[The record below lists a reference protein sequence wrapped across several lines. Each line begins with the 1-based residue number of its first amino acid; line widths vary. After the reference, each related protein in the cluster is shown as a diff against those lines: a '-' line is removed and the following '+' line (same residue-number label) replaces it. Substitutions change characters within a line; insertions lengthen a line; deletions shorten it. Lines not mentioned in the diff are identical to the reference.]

1 MARMTGHRIAAPDLF
16 TFAKDALG
24 AAGADEV
31 SADGCARA
39 MLHASLHG
47 VDSHGIRLLPFYAD
61 CLKTGLVK
69 AAPNIIVTK
78 LRAAAA
84 QVDAEGG
91 LGHAPTYR
99 AVEVAC
105 DLANDAGIGLVAVLH
120 STHFGAAGAYA
131 LAGAE
136 AGCHCFVVCNT
147 GTLVAPFD
155 GAKALHGTNPIAYAA
170 PAAPGRDPFLLDM
183 ATSSIPWN
191 RLLLSRTL
199 QQPLPPDVAVD
210 AEGNYTTDAEAGA
223 MLAPLGG
230 LRYGYK
236 GAGLAGMIE
245 IMSSALTGMRFGFE
259 QDGAALGDIELGHIV
274 IAIDPGLFG
283 DPQATAKRVA
293 AYIDAAQ
300 ALSGNGRTVHA
311 AGGPQWLNKADRV
324 ANGIPVPGALRA
336 ELNQLAHG
344 LSLLPI

>member
-1 MARMTGHRIAAPDLF
+1 MTGHRITASALF
-16 TFAKDALG
+16 AFAKDALVS
-24 AAGADEV
+24 AGADEI

-47 VDSHGIRLLPFYAD
+47 VDSHGIRLLPFYVD

-69 AAPNIIVTK
+69 GSPSITVTK
-78 LRAAAA
+78 LRAAAV
-84 QVDAEGG
+84 QVHADGG

-105 DLANDAGIGLVAVLH
+105 ELAKDAGIGLAAVLH

-136 AGCHCFVVCNT
+136 ADCHCLVVCNS
-147 GTLVAPFD
+147 GAFVAPFD

-170 PAAPGRDPFLLDM
+170 PASNGQNPFLLDM

-199 QQPLPPDVAVD
+199 KQPLPPDVAVD
-210 AEGNYTTDAEAGA
+210 AQGNYTTDAEAGA

-230 LRYGYK
+230 AGYGYK

-245 IMSSALTGMRFGFE
+245 IMSAALTGMRFGHE
-259 QDGAALGDIELGHIV
+259 QDGAALGDTDLGHIV

-283 DPQATAKRVA
+283 DTHATAKRVA

-300 ALSGNGRTVHA
+300 SLSGNGRTVHA
-311 AGGPQWLNKADRV
+311 AGGPQWLNKADRT
-324 ANGIPVPGALRA
+324 ANGIPIPDALRA
-336 ELNQLAHG
+336 ELNQVADG
-344 LSLLPI
+344 LSLPPI

>member
-1 MARMTGHRIAAPDLF
+1 MTGHRIAAPDLHQ
-16 TFAKDALG
+16 FAERALL
-24 AAGADEV
+24 AAGADRV

-47 VDSHGIRLLPFYAD
+47 VDSHGIRLLPFYVD

-69 AAPNIIVTK
+69 GTPKIAVTK

-84 QVDAEGG
+84 QVDADTG

-105 DLANDAGIGLVAVLH
+105 ELAKDAGIGLAAVLH

-131 LAGAE
+131 LSGAG
-136 AGCHCFVVCNT
+136 AGCHCLVVCNS
-147 GTLVAPFD
+147 GAFVAPFD

-170 PAAPGRDPFLLDM
+170 PAATGSDPFLLDM
-183 ATSSIPWN
+183 ATSAIPWN
-191 RLLLSRTL
+191 RLLLSRMLKTE
-199 QQPLPPDVAVD
+199 LPPDVAVD
-210 AEGNYTTDAEAGA
+210 AQGNYTADPDAGA

-230 LRYGYK
+230 PRYGYK

-245 IMSSALTGMRFGFE
+245 IMSAALTGMLFGFE
-259 QDGAALGDIELGHIV
+259 QDGTALGDVDLGHLV

-283 DPQATAKRVA
+283 DPHATAKRVA

-300 ALSGNGRTVHA
+300 SLSGDGRTVHA
-311 AGGPQWLNKADRV
+311 AGGPQWREKADRMT
-324 ANGIPVPGALRA
+324 NGIPIPDALRDD
-336 ELNQLAHG
+336 LNRMAQT
-344 LSLLPI
+344 LSLAPI